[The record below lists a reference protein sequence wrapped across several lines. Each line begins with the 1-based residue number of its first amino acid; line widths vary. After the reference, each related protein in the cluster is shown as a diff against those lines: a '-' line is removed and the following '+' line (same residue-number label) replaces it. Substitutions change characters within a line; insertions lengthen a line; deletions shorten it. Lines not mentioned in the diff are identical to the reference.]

1 MQFTNVVIGYDFL
14 EGTGYVYDLSGRQL
28 QTFEVK
34 DRTVPVDLRNYPE
47 GIYLIKI
54 KTEVQEDGIKV
65 MKTKN

>member
-1 MQFTNVVIGYDFL
+1 M
-14 EGTGYVYDLSGRQL
+14 YDLSGRQL

-34 DRTVPVDLRNYPE
+34 DRTVPVDLGNYPE

-54 KTEVQEDGIKV
+54 KTEVREDAVKV